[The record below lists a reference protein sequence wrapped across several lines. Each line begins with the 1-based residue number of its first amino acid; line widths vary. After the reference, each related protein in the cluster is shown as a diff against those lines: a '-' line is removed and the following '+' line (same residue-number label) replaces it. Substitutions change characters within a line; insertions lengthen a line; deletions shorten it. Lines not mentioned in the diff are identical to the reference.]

1 LFEAGKVWAPTTKKF
16 SEEVIEE
23 VVSFP
28 NGDNDDFCDSM
39 TLALMRFRKGG
50 FVSLEGDDTYEDEY
64 RPRNREYY

>member
-1 LFEAGKVWAPTTKKF
+1 
-16 SEEVIEE
+16 
-23 VVSFP
+23 
-28 NGDNDDFCDSM
+28 M